1 MDHCNGGRIKTNA
14 YSKIWE
20 QVNLLEGSKPICCK
34 WVYKTKK
41 DSEGKTTKQDLL
53 LKD

>member
-20 QVNLLEGSKPICCK
+20 QVNLLEGSKPIVANGYIRPRK
-34 WVYKTKK
+34 ILKEKLQNKTCY
-41 DSEGKTTKQDLL
+41 
-53 LKD
+53 